1 MSPPPSGSRKAVSVR
16 GPQAGGVRCRSTKCP
31 GPPAAPT
38 TRQGPPPQAHR
49 ATSSNGAEP
58 PPTGDVDQALVD
70 QVLVDEAEQ
79 ETEVVTT
86 RRDYGWCGSSVGWV
100 GRRQM
105 QPLEGGQTLVDPSEG
120 DLDGAEAVVQ
130 SANVAPLAADNTRRR
145 ADERAPLKPRESVS
159 LRIDPRV
166 AARTRLR
173 SRDVPGR
180 NSRLPPLWSPATA
193 GLDSRQR
200 PGCRAERCTRPRR
213 PARHP
218 PDAISQSRRSG
229 SWPCSTPSP
238 RPALPS
244 WRSGRGKR
252 DIPDEGHDH
261 PLRAVRRVS
270 NAT

>member
-1 MSPPPSGSRKAVSVR
+1 M
-16 GPQAGGVRCRSTKCP
+16 
-31 GPPAAPT
+31 
-38 TRQGPPPQAHR
+38 
-49 ATSSNGAEP
+49 
-58 PPTGDVDQALVD
+58 
-70 QVLVDEAEQ
+70 
-79 ETEVVTT
+79 VTT

-180 NSRLPPLWSPATA
+180 NSRLPPLVVA
-193 GLDSRQR
+193 GD
-200 PGCRAERCTRPRR
+200 
-213 PARHP
+213 
-218 PDAISQSRRSG
+218 RRSG
-229 SWPCSTPSP
+229 QPSEARMSSRTLHPTSKARTPSP
-238 RPALPS
+238 RRHQPVEALGIVAMLDALAKAGVAVMALREGQARHPRR
-244 WRSGRGKR
+244 RS
-252 DIPDEGHDH
+252 
-261 PLRAVRRVS
+261 
-270 NAT
+270 